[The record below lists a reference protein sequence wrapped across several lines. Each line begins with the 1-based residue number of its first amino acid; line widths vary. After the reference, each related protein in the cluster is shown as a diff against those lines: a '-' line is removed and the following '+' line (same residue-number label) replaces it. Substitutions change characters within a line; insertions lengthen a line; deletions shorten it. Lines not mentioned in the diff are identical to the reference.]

1 MDHNNQNRHKTMST
15 HNNRHV
21 VQPYLFF
28 NGCCE
33 EAVEFYRKALGAK
46 VEMMMRFKDSPE
58 PPPPGQVPPGFDNK
72 IMHTSLR
79 VGSTVIMASDGCS
92 ADKPGFQG
100 FSLALTVGSEA
111 EADRAFAALA
121 EGGQVTMPLEK
132 TFWSQRF
139 GMLEDRY
146 GVGWMVMV
154 EPAEQP

>member
-1 MDHNNQNRHKTMST
+1 
-15 HNNRHV
+15 
-21 VQPYLFF
+21 
-28 NGCCE
+28 
-33 EAVEFYRKALGAK
+33 
-46 VEMMMRFKDSPE
+46 
-58 PPPPGQVPPGFDNK
+58 
-72 IMHTSLR
+72 MHTSLR
-79 VGSTVIMASDGCS
+79 VVSTVIMASDGCS
-92 ADKPGFQG
+92 ADNPGFQG